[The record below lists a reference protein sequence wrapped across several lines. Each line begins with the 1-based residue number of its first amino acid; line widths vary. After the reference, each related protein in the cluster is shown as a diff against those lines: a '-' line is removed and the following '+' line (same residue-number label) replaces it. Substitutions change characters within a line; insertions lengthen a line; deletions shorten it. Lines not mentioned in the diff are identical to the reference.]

1 MDNDKKIELQNKNLE
16 SFLVKAENDPA
27 IMELMRNLIRICQ
40 EASELGIPLEEVAAV
55 GTVGWT
61 IGKDP
66 KLQAM
71 IEYMFAVSK
80 LGPQT
85 EH

>member
-1 MDNDKKIELQNKNLE
+1 MDNTKLELQNKNLE
-16 SFLVKAENDPA
+16 AFLVKAESDPA

-71 IEYMFAVSK
+71 IEYMFQMSEIV
-80 LGPQT
+80 PRT

>member
-1 MDNDKKIELQNKNLE
+1 MQLQNKNLE
-16 SFLVKAENDPA
+16 AFLIRAENDPE

-40 EASELGIPLEEVAAV
+40 QASEMGIPLEEIAAV

-61 IGKDP
+61 IGQDP

-71 IEYMFAVSK
+71 IEYMFRMSEII
-80 LGPQT
+80 PPT